1 MSDFNSLN
9 RNECYP
15 SACGKFYMYREEL
28 YTKQFP
34 KEWLQHKPGT
44 GPHDCGNCKAS
55 GFWNGVFIGYC
66 ANCAAYMYQFKRGY
80 GFIYVGRETEPS
92 VLNTVD
98 DDGNEFVVE
107 KDNSVRAFDTYLKD
121 VSLCDIG
128 DDELFDSSVEYE
140 QDKEDREFMQ
150 RMREQNL
157 VDDKKDRMTE
167 LLQIQR
173 SNACDSFDDYSD
185 CDYDDHND
193 P

>member
-9 RNECYP
+9 RDECYP

-34 KEWLQHKPGT
+34 KEWLPHKPDS
-44 GPHDCGNCKAS
+44 GPHDCSNCKMA

-66 ANCAAYMYQFKRGY
+66 ANCAAYSYQFTRGY
-80 GFIYVGRETEPS
+80 GFISVGRELELK
-92 VLNTVD
+92 VFVALD
-98 DDGNEFVVE
+98 DSDNEILVAK
-107 KDNSVRAFDTYLKD
+107 KDAVRAFDTYLKD
-121 VSLCDIG
+121 VKLCDIG
-128 DDELFDSSVEYE
+128 DPELFDSSVEYE

-157 VDDKKDRMTE
+157 VDDKKDRITE

-185 CDYDDHND
+185 CDYDDDND